1 MRFTD
6 DAWDPVA
13 EEEFWRETLKAHR
26 AGLEAIE
33 QKLSTFSTSGFYLN
47 LLAEFDAAVHFTRPE
62 CFVSRAAF
70 VAELRRLM
78 IEPPTPSRPVPSLEE
93 YQHAQRTL
101 LQSAIKRYDTTRDS
115 GPRDSALF
123 APYASGAVPLLRS
136 VNRRRRSHS

>member
-6 DAWDPVA
+6 DSWDPVA

-33 QKLSTFSTSGFYLN
+33 QKLGNTSGFYLN
-47 LLAEFDAAVHFTRPE
+47 LLSEFDAAVYFTRPE

-78 IEPPTPSRPVPSLEE
+78 IESPAPSRPVPSVED
-93 YQHAQRTL
+93 YQRAQRNTL
-101 LQSAIKRYDTTRDS
+101 ESTIRRYDT
-115 GPRDSALF
+115 
-123 APYASGAVPLLRS
+123 AS
-136 VNRRRRSHS
+136 

>member
-6 DAWDPVA
+6 DGWDPVA

-26 AGLEAIE
+26 ARLEAIE

-47 LLAEFDAAVHFTRPE
+47 LLSEFDAAVQFTRPE

-78 IEPPTPSRPVPSLEE
+78 IEPPAPSRPVPSVEE
-93 YQHAQRTL
+93 YQRAQRVL
-101 LQSAIKRYDTTRDS
+101 LESTIKRYDT
-115 GPRDSALF
+115 
-123 APYASGAVPLLRS
+123 AS
-136 VNRRRRSHS
+136 

>member
-6 DAWDPVA
+6 DGWDPVA
-13 EEEFWRETLKAHR
+13 EEKFWRETLIDHR

-33 QKLSTFSTSGFYLN
+33 QKLSSFGSSGFYLN

-78 IEPPTPSRPVPSLEE
+78 VEPPAPSRPLPSVQD
-93 YQHAQRTL
+93 YQRAQRNTL
-101 LQSAIKRYDTTRDS
+101 ESTIKRYDT
-115 GPRDSALF
+115 
-123 APYASGAVPLLRS
+123 AS
-136 VNRRRRSHS
+136 